1 MTSILSEKW
10 FKTSTIIIQKSPLKG
25 KSQLH
30 SVPHLVLLINDGSM
44 EIYEFGSDNTKI
56 NHVWSFKVPHQKE
69 EDDPKKDPL
78 VGSITRYNY
87 PGYTLSISKEE
98 ILIFY
103 MGGKRDITV
112 LTRNEKKST

>member
-78 VGSITRYNY
+78 VGSN
-87 PGYTLSISKEE
+87 KDN
-98 ILIFY
+98 
-103 MGGKRDITV
+103 KV
-112 LTRNEKKST
+112 

>member
-78 VGSITRYNY
+78 VGSIIRYNY
-87 PGYTLSISKEE
+87 PGYTLYIVN
-98 ILIFY
+98 L
-103 MGGKRDITV
+103 KR
-112 LTRNEKKST
+112 RNPDFLHGRKKGYNCFNKK